1 MWSRRKILVTVV
13 TGITLWPVCA
23 AEDGCYT
30 AGGVAGIVIATIIVT
45 LIFGGLTAAVARYL
59 WKHRTAPYKGG
70 EKVTLPDTCLPEK
83 QPIGPKT
90 DYAFDNP
97 YFKDDDGGDQG
108 ATPDAAEKGEAGFA
122 SDRGDNDNTQNS
134 KNNSGSKLK
143 KHKPFANIPFYSV
156 FGQGYK
162 KTKSMDDTFISKQ
175 QSERISVPLRGHDFT
190 GLGFNIC
197 GNMRDGIF
205 IKDVLHRGPASE
217 SGKIKAGDRIISV
230 TVSFGSIVYED
241 ALTILSYASPYD
253 VKLEIEEGGEKNV
266 LLATSS
272 PGKRLA
278 SASFRNG
285 GQRLFHP
292 LYRSQS
298 IDDLTQIG
306 KESFL
311 LQSKS
316 SGSTSSYKRSQ
327 SIQASAPK
335 TRPHLKLS
343 ESAPD
348 TQALDSSKRSRQSS
362 TSSESSVSKKISTE
376 TLENSSCEEPERK
389 EVPDNF
395 KNDLVEDSLLKFVS
409 IPLVS
414 GGKDTVDSTGL
425 KTLVQENIQKQAFSD
440 VFEDIKLIGETS
452 SVQQR
457 NLEESVLDLQMPKAP
472 PRKQNT
478 PAKRKAPSPPKLQ
491 SNRTATEISAVVHQV
506 DEAMEYHISTSPTPS
521 SKFQTR
527 ICTGSIEQSG
537 IETKTSQD
545 VEVLTSE
552 ILHKENLEKTENST
566 SVSGGSLDS
575 SGERSEPPSPK
586 RKASSLGDLTKLNEN
601 RNRNVSSTILER
613 AVSLDLQQ
621 QQSVPESNLER
632 QKKILK
638 PPAFNPEDTS
648 EEDFENV
655 TSQEMSTK
663 SWEISDPWG
672 KLPVSLVDNSD
683 CDVITSEG
691 TSVLSQSNKAL
702 DSSSITNGHHPTL
715 DEIGNT
721 LDDTSAACSKIKG
734 DISQLVLSL
743 SASIPSTH
751 SESEYQ
757 NTSTPARKTVEF
769 GNFFE
774 GNSPIESSEKGKE
787 EEERKSSLEE
797 KVKHASGG
805 NDSNVSEKT
814 SNFGRNTHALS
825 VPVSLSIPIIPP
837 VIHHYEKLSISPSS
851 NSQGQKDILDSS
863 RQDSEEK
870 DIPPSLYKPVFL
882 TKQLKTTNTVLTM
895 SLSPGTEPVTAKN
908 AEEIQESWSNKEK
921 VSGLTPSS
929 SVNGDETELSSIGQY
944 RTAVEFPTVSDNTV
958 FITSKLCNTSSS
970 LSSDSA
976 SKYSSPE
983 ITETSIHGKDFSHA
997 KKGSSASTGE
1007 DLPRL
1012 KSGSNSPPP
1021 QLETPQ

>member
-1 MWSRRKILVTVV
+1 MTVV
-13 TGITLWPVCA
+13 TGISLWPVCA
-23 AEDGCYT
+23 AQDGCYT

-45 LIFGGLTAAVARYL
+45 LIFGGLIAAVARYL

-70 EKVTLPDTCLPEK
+70 EKVTLPETCLPEK

-122 SDRGDNDNTQNS
+122 SDRGDNDNSQNS

-316 SGSTSSYKRSQ
+316 AGSSSNYKRSQ
-327 SIQASAPK
+327 SIQAPASK
-335 TRPHLKLS
+335 TRPQLKLS

-362 TSSESSVSKKISTE
+362 TSSGSSSSKKISIE
-376 TLENSSCEEPERK
+376 TLENSSCEELTERK
-389 EVPDNF
+389 EVPDAI
-395 KNDLVEDSLLKFVS
+395 KSDLAKDSLLKFENV
-409 IPLVS
+409 PLVTS
-414 GGKDTVDSTGL
+414 EKVIGGSTSSEP
-425 KTLVQENIQKQAFSD
+425 LVQENIQKQEISD
-440 VFEDIKLIGETS
+440 VFENMKHSAETCA
-452 SVQQR
+452 QQR
-457 NLEESVLDLQMPKAP
+457 NLEESAFDLPMPKAP

-478 PAKRKAPSPPKLQ
+478 PGKRKAPSPPKLRP
-491 SNRTATEISAVVHQV
+491 NPAATEISAVVHQV
-506 DEAMEYHISTSPTPS
+506 DEAMEYHLSASPANTSMFLTNVN
-521 SKFQTR
+521 
-527 ICTGSIEQSG
+527 TGSPENSEIG
-537 IETKTSQD
+537 ARTPKN
-545 VEVLTSE
+545 VEILTSE
-552 ILHKENLEKTENST
+552 GSREENFEKTENST
-566 SVSGGSLDS
+566 STSGSSLDS
-575 SGERSEPPSPK
+575 NAEMSEPPSPK
-586 RKASSLGDLTKLNEN
+586 RKASSLGDLTKLNES
-601 RNRNVSSTILER
+601 RNKNVSSTILER

-655 TSQEMSTK
+655 KDQEISTK
-663 SWEISDPWG
+663 DWEIGDPWE
-672 KLPVSLVDNSD
+672 KLPVSRVDNSD
-683 CDVITSEG
+683 CDLVMSEG
-691 TSVLSQSNKAL
+691 TSVVSPSKNTL

-715 DEIGNT
+715 NEVCSK
-721 LDDTSAACSKIKG
+721 LDDTSTACAKIKG
-734 DISQLVLSL
+734 DTSSPGLSL
-743 SASIPSTH
+743 SASISSTH
-751 SESEYQ
+751 SENEYQ
-757 NTSTPARKTVEF
+757 NNTSTPARKIVEF
-769 GNFFE
+769 DTFFE
-774 GNSPIESSEKGKE
+774 GNSPIQSSERDKE
-787 EEERKSSLEE
+787 GERENSLEE
-797 KVKHASGG
+797 KAKLASGG
-805 NDSNVSEKT
+805 SDNTTLEKT
-814 SNFGRNTHALS
+814 CGFGRNTHSLS

-851 NSQGQKDILDSS
+851 NSQGQKDILDNS

-870 DIPPSLYKPVFL
+870 DIPSLYKPVFL
-882 TKQLKTTNTVLTM
+882 PKQLKTTHTVLTM
-895 SLSPGTEPVTAKN
+895 SLSSGAEPVTAKN
-908 AEEIQESWSNKEK
+908 EGEPQESWSSKEK
-921 VSGLTPSS
+921 DSALSPSN
-929 SVNGDETELSSIGQY
+929 SVNGDEAELSSIGQY

-958 FITSKLCNTSSS
+958 FITSKLCNISSS
-970 LSSDSA
+970 LSLLPTEA
-976 SKYSSPE
+976 ANKYSSPE
-983 ITETSIHGKDFSHA
+983 ISETSIHGKDFSHA
-997 KKGSSASTGE
+997 KKETASAPSGE
-1007 DLPRL
+1007 DLSLL
-1012 KSGSNSPPP
+1012 KSGSDSPPP
-1021 QLETPQ
+1021 HLEPPQ